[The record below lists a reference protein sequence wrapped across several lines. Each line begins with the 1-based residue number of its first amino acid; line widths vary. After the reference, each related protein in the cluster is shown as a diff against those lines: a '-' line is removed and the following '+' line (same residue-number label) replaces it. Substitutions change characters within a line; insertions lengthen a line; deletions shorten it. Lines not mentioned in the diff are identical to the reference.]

1 MDYKVWIYIL
11 VVVAFLFILLLFFLI
26 KKVIRKPQPKDNTTL
41 DRYQVEEHPT
51 FTSLN
56 LSGDAHVSV
65 EGITC
70 FVEFL
75 DVDNE
80 KLNPTFIHGVL
91 EKVSLDGV
99 TFACGVE
106 YPIIDDMS
114 IKIRFSLKD
123 TVFILKGRIV
133 RKELYQDS
141 DRFGYGVVF
150 TNSYEEDRELLHQIL
165 EKMMVEKRKKK
176 VSNRGCG
183 ESMV

>member
-1 MDYKVWIYIL
+1 MDDKVWISIL
-11 VVVAFLFILLLFFLI
+11 VVAFLFILLLFFLI
-26 KKVIRKPQPKDNTTL
+26 KQVMKKHQPKDNTTL
-41 DRYQVEEHPT
+41 DRNEVENHPI
-51 FTSLN
+51 FTSVT
-56 LSGDAHVSV
+56 LSGNAHVSV

-80 KLNPTFIHGVL
+80 KLNPNFIQGVL
-91 EKVSLDGV
+91 KNVSLDGV
-99 TFACGVE
+99 TFVCAVE
-106 YPIIDDMS
+106 YPIIDDMT

-133 RKELYQDS
+133 RKEVYQES
-141 DRFGYGVVF
+141 ERFGYSAVF
-150 TNSYEEDRELLHQIL
+150 TSSYEEDRELLHQIL
-165 EKMMVEKRKKK
+165 EKIMVEKRKKL